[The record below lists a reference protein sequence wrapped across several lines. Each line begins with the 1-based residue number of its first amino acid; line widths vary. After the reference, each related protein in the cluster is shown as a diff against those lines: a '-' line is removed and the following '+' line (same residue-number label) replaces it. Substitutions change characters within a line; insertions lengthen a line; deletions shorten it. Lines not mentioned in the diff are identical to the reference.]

1 MFNKVQE
8 GIEDIDIQVPEMH
21 IRVPDLLKDLL
32 SSASS
37 KINQAPEPVTH
48 VFKTD
53 KSEGEQSKEEDL
65 EQGAH
70 DDSQQQQNMPNVVPV
85 VKVEEEAEEEE
96 EEEEDEEENEVNR
109 LARQDQ
115 QFMLLCRKFS
125 DIRKSLIS
133 INHKVIPAIPTI
145 VLIGSHNADRANILE
160 TILEQEVTLR

>member
-37 KINQAPEPVTH
+37 KINQAPKPVTH

-53 KSEGEQSKEEDL
+53 KPEGEQSKEEDL
-65 EQGAH
+65 EQGVH
-70 DDSQQQQNMPNVVPV
+70 DDSQQQQQQQQNMPNVVPV
-85 VKVEEEAEEEE
+85 VEVE